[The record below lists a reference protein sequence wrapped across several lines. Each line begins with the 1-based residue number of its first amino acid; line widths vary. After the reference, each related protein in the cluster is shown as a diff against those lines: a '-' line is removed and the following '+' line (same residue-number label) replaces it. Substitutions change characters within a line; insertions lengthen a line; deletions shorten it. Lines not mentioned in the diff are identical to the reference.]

1 MNLSIVDWQIYAWPR
16 WGLLLLALGFV
27 LLVTVLVLRSLA
39 AWQLRRLKVEIGI
52 EVRNLGNA
60 RSAYEL
66 TLQDSTD
73 LRFAFVAPDG
83 TPLAEREYQEHIEGP
98 APATRPAKRAK
109 IGRSLGG
116 AVGDVGGRGLSIVSS
131 LANVFYALATI
142 LPASVSNVFSAGG
155 STMVDAT
162 FKADKMVQVQQE
174 TGRLQG
180 AATGTTYYRDPWL
193 DPNTPHP
200 GEAPSTVTATISR
213 IWAET
218 PLVAPGEALAVALVL
233 SPLRAIPG
241 GRRAIT
247 VISRVAGLPGAE
259 PVASEGGIEMADK
272 SWLRRVGPGLGVV
285 LIATSVLALACWLIF
300 VYVPVSR

>member
-1 MNLSIVDWQIYAWPR
+1 MNLSILDWGIYAWPR
-16 WGLLLLALGFV
+16 WGLLLFALGFV
-27 LLVTVLVLRSLA
+27 LLVTVLVLRWLA
-39 AWQLRRLKVEIGI
+39 AWQLRRLKVEMGI

-66 TLQDSTD
+66 TLQDATN
-73 LRFAFVAPDG
+73 LMFAFVAPDG
-83 TPLAEREYQEHIEGP
+83 TPLAEREYQEQIEGP
-98 APATRPAKRAK
+98 APAARPAKRAQP
-109 IGRSLGG
+109 GRSLGS
-116 AVGDVGGRGLSIVSS
+116 AVGDVGGRGLSIASS
-131 LANVFYALATI
+131 LANVFYAIATI
-142 LPASVSNVFSAGG
+142 LPASVSGMFSAGG
-155 STMVDAT
+155 STMVNAT
-162 FKADKMVQVQQE
+162 YKAGKVVQVQQE

-200 GEAPSTVTATISR
+200 GEAPTTVTNTISH

-218 PLVAPGEALAVALVL
+218 PIVAPGEALGVGLVL

-259 PVASEGGIEMADK
+259 PVTTEGSIEMADK
-272 SWLRRVGPGLGVV
+272 SWLRRVGPRLGVV
-285 LIATSVLALACWLIF
+285 LVAASILVLATWLVF